1 MSYCGSRRG
10 TKMKKR
16 ILWLGLSFLLV
27 AALVLTSCGEAVPGE
42 QEEEEEEEITPTTL
56 PAGMGIIE
64 IRVTDAPPKYT
75 VTQIIVEIS
84 EDEDEG
90 GVQVHRADGEGG
102 GVWETIDILGGQ
114 NPFILYPDLLGLEQ
128 VLAVGDME
136 AGKYTQIRMT
146 VEMVEVTYLENGDGE
161 AKTVEATI
169 PSGELKFVRPF
180 DVVEGG
186 TTTLIIDFDADK
198 SVVFTGADK
207 VIFKPVVKLS
217 IEHGEGEE
225 EEEEELLGTIAG
237 TVTDSSNAE
246 PIEGATVVVE
256 GTELLATTDGNGD
269 YEIDEVPVETYTVT
283 ASAEGY
289 DDDSQ
294 SVTVIAGETS
304 TADFALEPIPTT
316 GTIAGKVTDS
326 STGLAIEGATV
337 TDGTRSA
344 ITGVNGDYTI
354 DDVPVGTY
362 TVTASAAGYDDDSQ
376 SVTVIAGETSTADFT
391 LEPSA

>member
-84 EDEDEG
+84 EDEEEG

-304 TADFALEPIPTT
+304 TADF
-316 GTIAGKVTDS
+316 
-326 STGLAIEGATV
+326 
-337 TDGTRSA
+337 
-344 ITGVNGDYTI
+344 
-354 DDVPVGTY
+354 
-362 TVTASAAGYDDDSQ
+362 
-376 SVTVIAGETSTADFT
+376 T

>member
-1 MSYCGSRRG
+1 
-10 TKMKKR
+10 MKKR

-27 AALVLTSCGEAVPGE
+27 AALVLTSCAEIVPGE
-42 QEEEEEEEITPTTL
+42 QEEEEEEEEEEITPTTL
-56 PAGMGIIE
+56 PAGMGTIE
-64 IRVTDAPPKYT
+64 VRVTDAPPKYT
-75 VTQIIVEIS
+75 VTRIIVEIS
-84 EDEDEG
+84 EDEEEG
-90 GVQVHRADGEGG
+90 GVQVHRVDGEGG
-102 GVWETIDILGGQ
+102 GVWETIDILGGR
-114 NPFILYPDLLGLEQ
+114 NPFVLYPDLLGLEQ
-128 VLAVGDME
+128 VLAVGDVD
-136 AGKYTQIRMT
+136 AGKYTQIRMNLESVT
-146 VEMVEVTYLENGDGE
+146 VTYTYTEDGVPQEN
-161 AKTVEATI
+161 TVEAII

-180 DVVEGG
+180 YVEEGG
-186 TTTLIIDFDADK
+186 ETTITLDFDADK
-198 SVVFTGADK
+198 SVAVTGAPDK

-217 IEHGEGEE
+217 IEPGEGEE

-256 GTELLATTDGNGD
+256 GTELSATTDGDGD

-304 TADFALEPIPTT
+304 TADFALNPIPTT

-344 ITGVNGDYTI
+344 ITDVNGDYTI
-354 DDVPVGTY
+354 ADVPVGTY
-362 TVTASAAGYDDDSQ
+362 TVTASA
-376 SVTVIAGETSTADFT
+376 
-391 LEPSA
+391 

>member
-1 MSYCGSRRG
+1 
-10 TKMKKR
+10 MKKR

-27 AALVLTSCGEAVPGE
+27 TALVLTSCGEAIPGE
-42 QEEEEEEEITPTTL
+42 QEEEEITPTTL
-56 PAGMGIIE
+56 PAGMGSIE
-64 IRVTDAPPKYT
+64 IRVTDAPGNVTAIEVTVSEVEVHKEVAGEGEWTSLTITGPNPFDLIKVRDKEQEL
-75 VTQIIVEIS
+75 VTQ
-84 EDEDEG
+84 D
-90 GVQVHRADGEGG
+90 
-102 GVWETIDILGGQ
+102 IDT
-114 NPFILYPDLLGLEQ
+114 
-128 VLAVGDME
+128 AR
-136 AGKYTQIRMT
+136 YTQIRMT

-169 PSGELKFVRPF
+169 PSGKLKFVRPF

-198 SVVFTGADK
+198 SVVFAGADK

-217 IEHGEGEE
+217 IEHGEGEEE

-256 GTELLATTDGNGD
+256 GTELLATTDGDGD

-283 ASAEGY
+283 TSAEGY

-304 TADFALEPIPTT
+304 TADFALNPIPTT

-354 DDVPVGTY
+354 TDVPEATY